1 MQSKLQ
7 GKVKFQ
13 NKGSYNSSN
22 PSSNVNLHYTL
33 IFSSNQ
39 KIFTLLLTHY
49 FTLHDYDIYI
59 YICHIINKPAIEQPA
74 EESSASLP
82 LGLLAIGTFGNNINE
97 LKVVKTDDENAIID
111 AKSTL
116 NETDDD
122 NDGSLEGVPEL
133 EEELAKL
140 WQQNSALRE
149 EESDDFDDDQIEEQI
164 VKKNVGLVVR
174 EWEGDVEK
182 NNDPRISIVKRSVSF
197 LIKKIFICGS
207 GFAPLPPSPP
217 PNFMD
222 RPQDATMKKVRKQPI
237 MCYFKR

>member
-22 PSSNVNLHYTL
+22 PST
-33 IFSSNQ
+33 
-39 KIFTLLLTHY
+39 
-49 FTLHDYDIYI
+49 
-59 YICHIINKPAIEQPA
+59 IEQPA

-222 RPQDATMKKVRKQPI
+222 RPQDATMKKMLRMMLQKKIYPKNSSQ
-237 MCYFKR
+237 MASLKRFLKEKERRDKRNEDDEDER